1 MFQGLFQLEIY
12 ILIYRVQIRNKMR
25 KIKFEE
31 LNILKALSI
40 ILKISSKEIL
50 ISGTKIKENY
60 QPDSNEN

>member
-1 MFQGLFQLEIY
+1 
-12 ILIYRVQIRNKMR
+12 MR

-40 ILKISSKEIL
+40 ILKISFKEIL

-60 QPDSNEN
+60 QPDFNEKLISLLTNVVKRGRKQ

>member
-31 LNILKALSI
+31 LNILKAFSI
-40 ILKISSKEIL
+40 ILKISFKEIL
-50 ISGTKIKENY
+50 ISGTKIKEKY